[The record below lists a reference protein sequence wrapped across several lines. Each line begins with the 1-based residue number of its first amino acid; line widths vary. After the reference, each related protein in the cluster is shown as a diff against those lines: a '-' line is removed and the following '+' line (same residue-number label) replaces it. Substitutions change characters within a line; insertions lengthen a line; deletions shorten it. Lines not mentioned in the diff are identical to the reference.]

1 MIFTLKNPHGVE
13 PTRFVKRKESEYA
26 IACWPDRG
34 PVFCVDDISSDIY
47 IGDNC
52 NKKNSCL
59 TNDGTLGYESHPN
72 YKESLFVNTAGPDQ
86 RNYFSALDY
95 EVFCIDYEDKYT
107 INNLCKHPDIIMEYI
122 ETNDISKESLQQVED
137 DTNLLND
144 LNAIHCEDSNI
155 RLKISQL
162 CLKNPSEFLPNTK
175 IVNEQ
180 YDDKLREWCGDYKW
194 KLIYRASEHGYSAK
208 TFHEYC
214 DDKGPTLVVLKSSGG
229 WIFGGYTTQSWSGR
243 GI

>member
-1 MIFTLKNPHGVE
+1 MKNPHGVE
-13 PTRFVKRKESEYA
+13 PTRYMKRKESEYA
-26 IACWPDRG
+26 IECDPEYG
-34 PVFCVDDISSDIY
+34 PNFRNGNGSDIY
-47 IGDNC
+47 ISDNY
-52 NKKNSCL
+52 NEENSCWIG
-59 TNDGTLGYESHPN
+59 NGGEGGYECHPQ
-72 YKESLFVNTAGPDQ
+72 YKESLFVNTAGPDEG
-86 RNYFSALDY
+86 NNFSALDY

-107 INNLCKHPDIIMEYI
+107 INNLCKYPDIIMEYI

-137 DTNLLND
+137 DVELLTD
-144 LNAIHCEDSNI
+144 LDAIHCKNSNI

-194 KLIYRASEHGYSAK
+194 KLLYRASEHEYSARS
-208 TFHEYC
+208 FHEYC

-243 GI
+243 GIYFL